1 MNQNQQPPRR
11 KSLREFV
18 KGLNVWAKIGWT
30 VLLGY
35 IVGRI
40 IYFIARLITS

>member
-1 MNQNQQPPRR
+1 MKQPPYRR
-11 KSLREFV
+11 KNLREFV
-18 KGLNVWAKIGWT
+18 SGLSIWAKIGWT

-40 IYFIARLITS
+40 IYWLSKLF

>member
-1 MNQNQQPPRR
+1 MNRR
-11 KSLREFV
+11 PKHHLKELVEYF
-18 KGLNVWAKIGWT
+18 KGLGVLGKIGWT

-40 IYFIARLITS
+40 IYWVSSLGT

>member
-1 MNQNQQPPRR
+1 MKQPPYRR

-18 KGLNVWAKIGWT
+18 NGLSIWGKIGWT

-35 IVGRI
+35 IIGRI
-40 IYFIARLITS
+40 IYWLSKLF

>member
-1 MNQNQQPPRR
+1 VNKHPQHR

-30 VLLGY
+30 ILLGY

-40 IYFIARLITS
+40 VYWLWKVTS

>member
-1 MNQNQQPPRR
+1 MNKHPQPR

-18 KGLNVWAKIGWT
+18 KDLNVWAKIGWT

-40 IYFIARLITS
+40 VYWLWKVSS